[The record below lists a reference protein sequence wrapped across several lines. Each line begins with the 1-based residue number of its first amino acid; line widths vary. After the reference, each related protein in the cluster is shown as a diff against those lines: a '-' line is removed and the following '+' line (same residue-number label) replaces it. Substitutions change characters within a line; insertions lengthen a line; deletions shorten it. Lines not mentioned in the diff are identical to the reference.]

1 LATIF
6 PVTKAVIKAFPVT
19 RSILGEEILRHTPDC
34 RPRPSTIANP
44 SPANASGEQT
54 EVNIFEIGA
63 FPRNSRYYAP
73 VADIRWQG
81 RILARDPAKDN
92 YITAVVP
99 SPARISLPSRLM
111 SRQVGGQENRIIT
124 CQGKDR

>member
-1 LATIF
+1 
-6 PVTKAVIKAFPVT
+6 V
-19 RSILGEEILRHTPDC
+19 
-34 RPRPSTIANP
+34 NP

-63 FPRNSRYYAP
+63 FPRNSRYCAP

-92 YITAVVP
+92 YITTVVP